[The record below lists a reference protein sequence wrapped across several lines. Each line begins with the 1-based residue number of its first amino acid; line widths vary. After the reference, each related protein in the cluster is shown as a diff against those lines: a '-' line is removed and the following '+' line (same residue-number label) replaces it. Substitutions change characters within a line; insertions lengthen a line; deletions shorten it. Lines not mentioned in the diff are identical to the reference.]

1 MSLEQAR
8 EDSLKVTVK
17 RNNSS
22 ARVCCA
28 CVRACV
34 RVCVCWLWKY
44 SDSNELVSVTETKES
59 PAHSH
64 SGKNDVNDTIDQTDA
79 CMR

>member
-17 RNNSS
+17 SNNIS
-22 ARVCCA
+22 ARLFCA
-28 CVRACV
+28 C
-34 RVCVCWLWKY
+34 VCVCWLWKY

-64 SGKNDVNDTIDQTDA
+64 SGKNDVNYTIDQTDA